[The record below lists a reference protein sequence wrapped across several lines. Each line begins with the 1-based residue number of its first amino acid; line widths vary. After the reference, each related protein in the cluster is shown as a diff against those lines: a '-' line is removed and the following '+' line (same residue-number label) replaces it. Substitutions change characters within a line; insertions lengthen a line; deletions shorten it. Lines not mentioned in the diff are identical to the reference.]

1 MYILLVLV
9 CENKQRKSRFPEYG
23 QTYFL
28 FQGTPFQA
36 KIQIMVGDVIKMEH
50 LPFFDVCV
58 ANLPYQVTWLSNG
71 SASWII
77 IVTSFARFV
86 ISWFRVWHYSY

>member
-1 MYILLVLV
+1 
-9 CENKQRKSRFPEYG
+9 
-23 QTYFL
+23 
-28 FQGTPFQA
+28 
-36 KIQIMVGDVIKMEH
+36 MVGDVIKMEH

-77 IVTSFARFV
+77 ILTSFARFV
-86 ISWFRVWHYSY
+86 ISLFRVLQLNTVFLTKVLQFLWIFKMKYDERTQASP